1 MNWFRIRSY
10 SVMADVVDPVLHGQ
24 ELFGLL
30 VGDVD
35 AKVFFDSHRDLDQ
48 IARVGAEAAQAT
60 VRAVDGM
67 EICARRDFLRTAA
80 EVFNQ
85 DGGEFAGDVSGVRLA
100 GDVGGGVHGG

>member
-10 SVMADVVDPVLHGQ
+10 SVMADVVDPVLNGQ
-24 ELFGLL
+24 EFFGVL

-35 AKVFFDSHRDLDQ
+35 SKLFFDRHRDLDQ
-48 IARVGAEAAQAT
+48 IERVGAEAVQAI

-67 EICARRDFLRTAA
+67 EICVRRDFLGIAA

-85 DGGEFAGDVSGVRLA
+85 DGGEFAGDV
-100 GDVGGGVHGG
+100 GGVHGG